1 MPPLFS
7 TNRNEAGGRHLGM
20 RRRETAVKFSI
31 MIVQTTPEGRPE
43 RYEEITQQVLLAE
56 ELGYERVWLVAH
68 EFTGFSRPAS
78 MLTASYLAAV
88 TSRIR
93 LGIGVSVLPLQ
104 HPLRVAEE
112 AAVLD
117 HLSGGR
123 LDFGVGRGIQP
134 EAYAAYG
141 LPMDD
146 AAARLW
152 EGIDILVQAWTNE
165 EFSYDGKFWQIPPTK
180 VRPRPVQRP
189 HPPLW
194 AVGVS
199 PSSIRRVAA
208 SGLNGLIG
216 TYMNTL
222 DEVGEDV
229 RLWRQE
235 RERSLS
241 GEQRASGEPRP
252 LLAHNEIVYVAESDE
267 RAKAEAEAGAMWYS
281 RGAAATWEGDVA
293 SLPDSYA
300 HWRGLSRRTA
310 SLTWDDLFERRS
322 LMGSPERV
330 AAKVRRLASYGID
343 ELILF
348 MGFGT
353 LEHARAL
360 ASMRLFAERVMPMI
374 SGPQGPADREG

>member
-1 MPPLFS
+1 VAD
-7 TNRNEAGGRHLGM
+7 NQGQ
-20 RRRETAVKFSI
+20 ETAVKFSI
-31 MIVQTTPEGRPE
+31 MIVQTTPEGSAE
-43 RYEEITQQVLLAE
+43 RYGEVTEQVMLAE

-68 EFTGFSRPAS
+68 EFTDFSRPAS
-78 MLTASYLAAV
+78 MLTASYLAAM

-112 AAVLD
+112 VAVLD

-146 AAARLW
+146 AAGRLW
-152 EGIDILVQAWTNE
+152 EAIEILVQAWTNE

-199 PSSIRRVAA
+199 PSSIGRVAA

-222 DEVGEDV
+222 DEVGEDM

-235 RERSLS
+235 RTS
-241 GEQRASGEPRP
+241 GQPRP
-252 LLAHNEIVYVAESDE
+252 LLAHNELVYVAESDE
-267 RAKAEAEAGAMWYS
+267 RAKAEAEAGGMWYS

-293 SLPDSYA
+293 RLPDSYA

-330 AAKVRRLASYGID
+330 ASKVRQLASYGID

-353 LEHARAL
+353 LEHERTL
-360 ASMRLFAERVMPMI
+360 ASMRLFAERVMPVI
-374 SGPQGPADREG
+374 G